1 MSALLSLC
9 TDHRFRKF
17 SAKMTAEANCWRKI
31 RAEHKVKA
39 IDDLNRKRMFMTT
52 RMQDLRLSTASKA
65 DYRWIEELSRAN
77 MMDYNRRYGLI
88 WNGERYST
96 LLHSLDVLVI
106 CSHQHSAGFV
116 SQQINSQ
123 DSFCLINDLQLYP
136 QWQKKGMG
144 TWVLEQIEGQA
155 QQQGLKSLRICVF
168 RDNPAK
174 VLYQRHGFRPVSESM
189 EILRLKK
196 ALY

>member
-1 MSALLSLC
+1 M
-9 TDHRFRKF
+9 HRSQF
-17 SAKMTAEANCWRKI
+17 SQIQRQNDREANFWRKI
-31 RAEHKVKA
+31 REEHKVKA

-52 RMQDLRLSTASKA
+52 RMQDLRLTTASKA

-77 MMDYNRRYGLI
+77 MMDYYRRYGLI

-106 CSHQHSAGFV
+106 CSHQQSAGFV

-136 QWQKKGMG
+136 QWQQKGIG
-144 TWVLEQIEGQA
+144 SWVLEQIEGQA
-155 QQQGLKSLRICVF
+155 QQQGLKSLRICAF

-174 VLYQRHGFRPVSESM
+174 GLYQRHGFRQVSESS
-189 EILRLKK
+189 EILRLEKT
-196 ALY
+196 LR